1 MDPNEAIELVRNA
14 VLQATLIG
22 SPLLLVGMVVGLI
35 VSLLQALTQIQDQ
48 TLSFVPKIVAMGL
61 AAAFFIPWL
70 TTRMVEYTQR
80 LWGEG
85 MWSP

>member
-1 MDPNEAIELVRNA
+1 MTPNTAIDLSYDALVLA
-14 VLQATLIG
+14 LILAG
-22 SPLLLVGMVVGLI
+22 PIMAIGMIVGLGI
-35 VSLLQALTQIQDQ
+35 SIFQAVTQLQEQ

-80 LWGEG
+80 LGG
-85 MWSP
+85 DAMGSR